1 VPQRQQDRS
10 KATRATLIATARR
23 LFAEHG
29 YAAVPAGEIVAEA
42 GLTRGALYH
51 HFQDK
56 QGLFQAVF
64 MELEAEVEAEIKA
77 AMAAAREPA
86 VAALGTFLAICER
99 PEMIQIGLTDAPAVL
114 GWQTWRQIE
123 AQHGLGLITGFLR
136 QASEQGALVT
146 DAVDVLAK
154 LMLSALIE
162 AALVIAN
169 AADRSS
175 ARQQAQEALLA
186 LFAGLADRQSHQS
199 LLAMFGTSTMSTTD
213 SVPGATGSASTT
225 TDAGHG

>member
-10 KATRATLIATARR
+10 KATRAALITTARR

-29 YAAVPAGEIVAEA
+29 YAAVPAGEIVAKA

-56 QGLFQAVF
+56 QGLFEAVF
-64 MELEAEVEAEIKA
+64 VELEEELEAEIRASMTTGSGAPVIS
-77 AMAAAREPA
+77 
-86 VAALGTFLAICER
+86 ALGTFLTACER
-99 PEMIQIGLTDAPAVL
+99 PEVIQIGLTDAPAVL
-114 GWQTWRQIE
+114 GWQAWRRIE
-123 AQHGLGLITGFLR
+123 EEHGLGLLIDFLNV
-136 QASEQGALVT
+136 AKAQGELVT

-169 AADRSS
+169 AEDRAL
-175 ARQQAQEALLA
+175 ARRQAQEALLA
-186 LFAGLADRQSHQS
+186 MFAGLSNPESPGS
-199 LLAMFGTSTMSTTD
+199 LLTESRIDPSTTD
-213 SVPGATGSASTT
+213 
-225 TDAGHG
+225 